1 MLHDRSIYL
10 IVFNYLID
18 SISSVVALCH
28 HTHGLDS
35 RFHGVALPDVVPKH
49 SVSTEQRVRRNEQ
62 IPDVRTLID
71 ISWLW
76 IYRI

>member
-1 MLHDRSIYL
+1 MLHDRSIYF
-10 IVFNYLID
+10 IVFNNLID
-18 SISSVVALCH
+18 SVGSVVALCH
-28 HTHGLDS
+28 HAHRLDS

-49 SVSTEQRVRRNEQ
+49 SVSTKQRVSRNKQ
-62 IPDVRTLID
+62 IPDVRTFID